1 MPGCRAAPPAR
12 MMSPSGGSIL
22 ITSAPRSPKIC
33 VVSGPSTTA
42 VRSITV
48 TPASGPVG
56 GGVSAAISQSEASG
70 VSGQPQIAEPA
81 EQALAD
87 LDELQGQ
94 VVAPRVEAHHA
105 HGRPVGDLRLFGVRQ
120 RDDQLDALLDRRIVI
135 AE

>member
-12 MMSPSGGSIL
+12 MMSPSGGSTL

-56 GGVSAAISQSEASG
+56 EEFSAAIRQSEACG
-70 VSGQPQIAEPA
+70 VPGQLQIAEPA

-94 VVAPRVEAHHA
+94 VVALLVVARDA
-105 HGRPVGDLRLFGVRQ
+105 HGRLVGDLRIIG
-120 RDDQLDALLDRRIVI
+120 
-135 AE
+135 